1 MASCLCY
8 RGGAVGRVSVLLTAA
23 LLSAN
28 SLHTGTTEGTLWTLN
43 FGLQHY
49 VLHYL
54 RYKKM
59 ACGILSVTLIRKQV
73 MEVSSLGGENSFLDE
88 VNFHVVE

>member
-1 MASCLCY
+1 M
-8 RGGAVGRVSVLLTAA
+8 VLTAA

-28 SLHTGTTEGTLWTLN
+28 SLHTGATEGTLWTLN

-59 ACGILSVTLIRKQV
+59 ASGILSVTLIRKQV
-73 MEVSSLGGENSFLDE
+73 MEVAVKSGGENSFLDGR
-88 VNFHVVE
+88 